1 MYDKSL
7 RGWLLLTQVP
17 RLRAQQR
24 RALLAKRPIQTLCEQ
39 THHELAAVGLT
50 AEQCQA
56 IIQPNEA
63 VINCS
68 LEWAEQENCHLIG
81 FDHPAYPAL
90 LREIARPPLVLYV
103 QGDPAALAKPQLAM
117 VGSRHATQSGL
128 TTAYQFAKQLA
139 EHGLV
144 ITSGLALGIDGRAHK
159 GAMDGYGQ
167 TLAVLGSGLDRIYP
181 ARHRDLASRIVEQGA
196 LVSEFWPDAPPR
208 AEHFPRRNRLISGLS
223 AGVLVV
229 EAAPQS
235 GSLIT
240 ARYALEQNRG
250 VFAIPGSI
258 DQVQSRGCHQLI
270 KQGATLTDCVDDILN
285 EVDSLVQF
293 AVSQQ
298 SELFSDA
305 LKLDTD
311 QGLPF
316 PTLLANVG
324 SNATCVDVLAERC
337 NQPVHEIMMQLL
349 DLELQGL
356 VAAVPG
362 GYVRTRRG

>member
-1 MYDKSL
+1 MHDKSL
-7 RGWLLLTQVP
+7 RGWLTLTQVP
-17 RLRAQQR
+17 RLRVPQR
-24 RALLAKRPIQTLCEQ
+24 RALLAKMPIDALCDQ

-56 IIQPNEA
+56 ITHPNHAMIER
-63 VINCS
+63 S
-68 LEWAEQENCHLIG
+68 LEWARQENCHLIG

-103 QGDPAALAKPQLAM
+103 QGDLTCLAMPQLAM
-117 VGSRHATQSGL
+117 VGSRHATPQGL
-128 TTAYQFAKQLA
+128 ETAFQFAKQLV
-139 EHGLV
+139 EHGV
-144 ITSGLALGIDGRAHK
+144 AITSGLALGIDGRAHK
-159 GAMDGYGQ
+159 GALEGGGK
-167 TLAVLGSGLDRIYP
+167 TLAVLGSGLANVYP
-181 ARHRDLASRIVEQGA
+181 ARHRALAKRIEAQGA
-196 LVSEFWPDAPPR
+196 LVSEFWPDAPPK

-240 ARYALEQNRG
+240 ARYALEQNRS
-250 VFAIPGSI
+250 VFAIPGPI

-270 KQGATLTDCVDDILN
+270 KQGAVLVDCVDDIISD
-285 EVDSLVQF
+285 VDSLVQF

-298 SELFSDA
+298 NELFSDA
-305 LKLDTD
+305 PKLDTHE
-311 QGLPF
+311 GLPF
-316 PTLLANVG
+316 SALLANVG
-324 SNATCVDVLAERC
+324 TNATCVDVLAERC

>member
-1 MYDKSL
+1 MNDETLYA
-7 RGWLLLTQVP
+7 WLTLAQVP
-17 RLRAQQR
+17 RLRAKQR
-24 RALLAKRPIQTLCEQ
+24 RKLLSTWPVEAIHQQPQQALV
-39 THHELAAVGLT
+39 AAGLSE
-50 AEQCQA
+50 EQCLAVCNPNQA
-56 IIQPNEA
+56 L
-63 VINCS
+63 INAS
-68 LEWAEQENCHLIG
+68 LRWAEAPDCHLLC
-81 FDHPAYPAL
+81 FDHPAYPSL
-90 LREIARPPLVLYV
+90 LKEIASAPPILYV
-103 QGDPAALAKPQLAM
+103 QGDPSALATPQLAM

-128 TTAYQFAKQLA
+128 STAYHFAKQLA
-139 EHGLV
+139 DYGLT

-159 GAMDGYGQ
+159 GALDGNGQ
-167 TLAVLGSGLDRIYP
+167 TLAVLGSGLGRIYP
-181 ARHRDLASRIVEQGA
+181 ARHRDLARQIITQGA

-258 DQVQSRGCHQLI
+258 EQVQARGCHQLI
-270 KQGATLTDCVDDILN
+270 KQGATLTDSVDDILS

-298 SELFSDA
+298 TELFSDGP
-305 LKLDTD
+305 KLDVD

-324 SNATCVDVLAERC
+324 TNATCVDVLAERC

>member
-1 MYDKSL
+1 MHDKSL
-7 RGWLLLTQVP
+7 RGWLTLTQVP
-17 RLRAQQR
+17 RLRVPQR
-24 RALLAKRPIQTLCEQ
+24 RALLAKMPIDALCDQ

-56 IIQPNEA
+56 IMHPNHVMIER
-63 VINCS
+63 S
-68 LEWAEQENCHLIG
+68 LEWARQENCHLIG

-103 QGDPAALAKPQLAM
+103 QGDLTCLAMPQLAM
-117 VGSRHATQSGL
+117 VGSRHATPQGL
-128 TTAYQFAKQLA
+128 ETAFQFAKQLV
-139 EHGLV
+139 EHGV
-144 ITSGLALGIDGRAHK
+144 AITSGLALGIDGRAHK
-159 GAMDGYGQ
+159 GALEGGGK
-167 TLAVLGSGLDRIYP
+167 TLAVLGSGLANVYP
-181 ARHRDLASRIVEQGA
+181 ARHRALAERIEAQGA

-240 ARYALEQNRG
+240 ARYALEQNRS
-250 VFAIPGSI
+250 VFAIPGPI

-270 KQGATLTDCVDDILN
+270 KQGAVLVDCVDDIISD
-285 EVDSLVQF
+285 VDSLVQF

-298 SELFSDA
+298 NELFSDA
-305 LKLDTD
+305 PKLDTHE
-311 QGLPF
+311 GLPF
-316 PTLLANVG
+316 SALLANVG
-324 SNATCVDVLAERC
+324 TNATCVDVLAERC